1 MGSNP
6 YWRCGR
12 QRDSRSAGFD
22 LFGPFHPLRVGLLAL
37 VALLA
42 ASPKLAAGQSSP
54 LGDTTP
60 DELVRK
66 AVAHELAEYQTS
78 AKHMFRSLKQNPRGS
93 QTKLYVQTRDA
104 IAGMVIAYD
113 DRPVTEAELGG
124 EEAHLQGLL
133 DHPELLRRK
142 QQQEK
147 DDADRFLRLVK
158 ALPDAFFYDYD
169 GTETGTGDFGK
180 AGEPLVRL
188 KSRPNPN
195 YNPPTRVEQVIVGM
209 QGTIVIDAQRLRIAR
224 IEGTLF
230 RDVQLGWGILGRLD
244 KGGHMLIERTDV
256 GDGAWDFRRMTLN
269 FTGKIL
275 LFRGFNIATSE
286 VFSDFHRVP
295 ANTTFAQGVDLLKAE
310 QSKLALNGQ
319 TIAR

>member
-1 MGSNP
+1 MK
-6 YWRCGR
+6 
-12 QRDSRSAGFD
+12 RDSRSTRFG
-22 LFGPFHPLRVGLLAL
+22 LFLLLRTGLATL
-37 VALLA
+37 VALLVA
-42 ASPKLAAGQSSP
+42 TPALTAGQSSP
-54 LGDTTP
+54 LGDTDP
-60 DELVRK
+60 GELVRK
-66 AVAHELAEYQTS
+66 AVAHEVAEYQNPST
-78 AKHMFRSLKQNPRGS
+78 KHMFRSLKQGPRGS
-93 QTKLYVQTRDA
+93 QTKLYAQTRDA

-113 DRPVTEAELGG
+113 DRPVTDAELGG
-124 EEAHLQGLL
+124 EEAHLQGLI

-147 DDADRFLRLVK
+147 EDADRFLRLVK

-169 GTETGTGDFGK
+169 GTEMGNADFGQP
-180 AGEPLVRL
+180 GEALVRL

-244 KGGHMLIERTDV
+244 KGGHMRIERADT
-256 GDGAWDFRRMTLN
+256 GDGTWDFRRMTLN

-275 LFRGFNIATSE
+275 LFKNFSVASSE
-286 VFSDFHRVP
+286 VFSDFRRVP
-295 ANTTFAQGVDLLKAE
+295 ANTTFAQGVELLKAE

-319 TIAR
+319 TLAH